1 MNSKTLYRSQICVP
15 VNVPKWNDRE
25 PLAARQLY
33 WLNWYVFTLNW
44 PFHKSIIWEMNLRSQ
59 STFADPFFTIKCQ
72 MEHHVVILS
81 APECSRH
88 VGFGHAVGRYLF
100 DGAWTVDR
108 YLDDLKQRYGGIDSV
123 LIWPTYTNIGI
134 DDRTDSV
141 AWTVW
146 PGRSN
151 KDYEDRRHRRPS
163 EGGKWKWSCS
173 Q

>member
-1 MNSKTLYRSQICVP
+1 
-15 VNVPKWNDRE
+15 
-25 PLAARQLY
+25 
-33 WLNWYVFTLNW
+33 
-44 PFHKSIIWEMNLRSQ
+44 
-59 STFADPFFTIKCQ
+59 

-81 APECSRH
+81 APECSRR
-88 VGFGHAVGRYLF
+88 VGFGHALGRYLF

-146 PGRSN
+146 PGRCGLDGQT
-151 KDYEDRRHRRPS
+151 KIMKTEDTEGRQKGAS
-163 EGGKWKWSCS
+163 ENGHAVSKFSRIETL
-173 Q
+173 